1 MPPAPTT
8 STCTTCG
15 GNSGSCSSCGTAVT
29 TCKLLELIKCMKGF
43 KSCTDKKQIFPIV
56 QATTNFDI
64 TVGNLPADMADIDVT
79 WNGVGL
85 SPLVDFNGR
94 NWIKTGNTIIISPA
108 VGGPDANGNIEKCII
123 QVTFKECKTIQD
135 EIKEKCPELYTL
147 IR

>member
-64 TVGNLPADMADIDVT
+64 TVGN
-79 WNGVGL
+79 
-85 SPLVDFNGR
+85 
-94 NWIKTGNTIIISPA
+94 
-108 VGGPDANGNIEKCII
+108 IEKCII
-123 QVTFKECKTIQD
+123 QVTFKECKTIED

>member
-1 MPPAPTT
+1 MAVPNT
-8 STCTTCG
+8 STCTTWG
-15 GNSGSCSSCGTAVT
+15 GNSGSFSSCGTSVT
-29 TCKLLELIKCMKGF
+29 TCQLLSLIKCMKGF
-43 KSCTDKKQIFPIV
+43 ESCTYKKQIFPII

-64 TVGNLPADMADIDVT
+64 TVGDLPVDIADIDVT

-123 QVTFKECKTIQD
+123 EVKFKVCKTVEN
-135 EIKEKCPELYTL
+135 EIKEKCPELHTL